1 MPLTGVRVLDLGRLL
16 PGPYATRQLAELGAD
31 VVKVEDPKG
40 GDYARWYPPLVGD
53 PPTGALFR
61 ELNAGK
67 RSVALDLKD
76 EAARAVLRQLA
87 LEADVLVD
95 TFRPGVLARLGL
107 DPAELMRAHPR
118 LVYCAI
124 TGFGLTGP
132 DAQRAGHDIG
142 YLARSGALELCG
154 TAEAVVPPAVQVAD
168 IGGAMTAVSGILA
181 ALYRRE
187 RTGEGSVVDVSL
199 VEAGAAFTAASIG
212 LTHAGEPVRRGQEL
226 LDGSRPAYGVYQTKD
241 DRWLAVGALEPKFW
255 QAFCAATGLDALIA
269 SGLDV
274 GPSGV
279 EARSKIQATIAT
291 KTLEAWTAIFREV
304 EACVE
309 PVLTLAEADADEHLV
324 ARGHRT
330 NAGTSRGPIRIAAS
344 LDVAPVAA
352 PLCEAPALGAH
363 TREVLEAAGVDAAL
377 VDRLSPN

>member
-1 MPLTGVRVLDLGRLL
+1 MPLTGVRVLDLSRLL

-53 PPTGALFR
+53 PPTGALFA

-76 EAARAVLRQLA
+76 PEACAVLRVLA
-87 LEADVLVD
+87 MEADVLVD

-107 DPAELMRAHPR
+107 DPADLMRANPR
-118 LVYCAI
+118 LIYCAI

-132 DAQRAGHDIG
+132 DALRAGHDLG
-142 YLARSGALELCG
+142 YLARSGALEMCG
-154 TAEAVVPPAVQVAD
+154 TSEAVVPPAIQVAD
-168 IGGAMTAVSGILA
+168 VGGSMTAVAGILA

-212 LTHAGEPVRRGQEL
+212 LSHAGEAVVRGQEM
-226 LDGSRPAYGVYQTKD
+226 LDGSRPCYGVYRTKD

-255 QAFCAATGLDALIA
+255 SAFCAATGLEALVA
-269 SGLDV
+269 SGLDR
-274 GPSGV
+274 GERG
-279 EARSKIQATIAT
+279 ARAREQIASVIAA
-291 KTLEAWTAIFREV
+291 KTRDEWTAIFRDV

-309 PVLTLAEADADEHLV
+309 PVLTLAEADVDAHAV

-330 NAGTSRGPIRIAAS
+330 SAGTARGPIRIAAA
-344 LDVAPVAA
+344 LDVEPARVA
-352 PLCEAPALGAH
+352 LSSAPALGAD
-363 TREVLEAAGVDAAL
+363 TRAVLEAAGIDAAI

>member
-16 PGPYATRQLAELGAD
+16 PGPYATRQLAELGAE

-76 EAARAVLRQLA
+76 EGAVAVVRRLA
-87 LEADVLVD
+87 LASDVLVD

-107 DPAELMRAHPR
+107 DPAELMCENPR
-118 LVYCAI
+118 LIYCAI
-124 TGFGLTGP
+124 TGFGLNGP
-132 DAQRAGHDIG
+132 DAQRAGHDLG

-154 TAEAVVPPAVQVAD
+154 TADAVVPPAVQVAD

-199 VEAGAAFTAASIG
+199 VEAGAAFTAASVG
-212 LTHAGEPVRRGQEL
+212 LTHAGTDVVRGQEL
-226 LDGSRPAYGVYQTKD
+226 LDGSRPCYGVYRTKD
-241 DRWLAVGALEPKFW
+241 ARWLAVGALEPKFW
-255 QAFCAATGLDALIA
+255 SAFCAATGLESLLG

-274 GPSGV
+274 GPSGA
-279 EARSKIQATIAT
+279 EARAKIQATIET
-291 KTLEAWTAIFREV
+291 KTMAEWTAIFREV

-309 PVLTLAEADADEHLV
+309 PVLTLAEADEDAHAV

-330 NAGTSRGPIRIAAS
+330 NAGTSCSPIRIAAA
-344 LDVAPVAA
+344 LDVAPAAA
-352 PLCEAPALGAH
+352 PLSEAPALGAH
-363 TREVLEAAGVDAAL
+363 TREVLEAAGIDAA
-377 VDRLSPN
+377 VIDRLAPN